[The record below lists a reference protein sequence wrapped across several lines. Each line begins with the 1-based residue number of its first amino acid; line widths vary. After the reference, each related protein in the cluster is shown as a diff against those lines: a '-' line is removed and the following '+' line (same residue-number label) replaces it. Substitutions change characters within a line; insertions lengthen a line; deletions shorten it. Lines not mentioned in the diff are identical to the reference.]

1 MLKVE
6 GIHAFYGPIHVLF
19 SIDLEV
25 GDGEIVA
32 LLGTN
37 GAGKTTILRVISGL
51 LKPSLG
57 HVDLERRADRR
68 ACVRRRS
75 CERGIVQMPGGRGV
89 FPGMTIQENL
99 EMAGFLYGR
108 DRAKRKERIEA
119 TLEIFP
125 FLAERRRQVAGT
137 LSGGQQ
143 QMVTLAKAFVMDP
156 KLLLIDELSLGLA
169 PKVVEELLDT
179 VRRLNAE
186 GVAVVIVEQHVDLAL
201 DVASRAYFLE
211 RGEVRFSG
219 PGRRPARARRPAP
232 VGVPRRRLGGRSDRT
247 TRPRSRSSTRSMRQ
261 RRRWPGPS
269 QAGARA
275 AASRYLAI
283 LSRMAASRRHR
294 RGQLPHP

>member
-37 GAGKTTILRVISGL
+37 GAGKTTILRVISGV

-57 HVDLERRADRR
+57 HVTWNDEKIDGMRPAE
-68 ACVRRRS
+68 VVK
-75 CERGIVQMPGGRGV
+75 RGIVQMPGGRGV
-89 FPGMTIQENL
+89 FPGMSIQENL

-125 FLAERRRQVAGT
+125 FLAERRRQIAGT

-219 PGRRPARARRPAP
+219 PAEDLRGRDDLLRSVFLAGASAAAESKGEAEEALVHSIHEAEKALAGSKPGRRTRR
-232 VGVPRRRLGGRSDRT
+232 S
-247 TRPRSRSSTRSMRQ
+247 
-261 RRRWPGPS
+261 
-269 QAGARA
+269 
-275 AASRYLAI
+275 
-283 LSRMAASRRHR
+283 
-294 RGQLPHP
+294 